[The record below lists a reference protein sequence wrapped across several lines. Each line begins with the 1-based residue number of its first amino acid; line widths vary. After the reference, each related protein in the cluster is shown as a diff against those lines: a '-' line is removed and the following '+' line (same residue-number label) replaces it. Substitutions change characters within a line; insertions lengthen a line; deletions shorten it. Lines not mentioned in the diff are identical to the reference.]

1 MTMFPTDAKR
11 RLSVIWVK
19 YGGAIAI
26 RRRFGCALLFVVTLL
41 LTVEDSAAAKFRL
54 RSKESETIRI
64 VKVEYFD
71 VYRLSQEPDSASDEL
86 IVVGQDLRFIIRCKT
101 PGRGKLRMRYSGGQG
116 MPSYF
121 QTKIAECKQAGDIVE
136 IRFHI
141 DSWLSWTFADFR
153 VLED

>member
-1 MTMFPTDAKR
+1 MATPQVER
-11 RLSVIWVK
+11 RLSVKRVK
-19 YGGAIAI
+19 CGGAFAI
-26 RRRFGCALLFVVTLL
+26 RRPFVCALVFVVTLL
-41 LTVEDSAAAKFRL
+41 LTVEDSVAVKVRL

-71 VYRLSQEPDSASDEL
+71 VYRLSQDPESESDEL
-86 IVVGQDLRFIIRCKT
+86 IVAGQDLRFIIRCKT
-101 PGRGKLRMRYSGGQG
+101 QGRGKLRMRYSGGQG